1 VKDQLELLVAEMYR
15 SGVLYE
21 EGVKEFKRRFVLH
34 VLRAKR
40 QNQCKAAVDLRMHRN
55 TIRRTMAELGIVKD
69 RGLFVSASE
78 FPEKKD
84 SGSVSGFISRKASSQ
99 Y

>member
-1 VKDQLELLVAEMYR
+1 MKDQLELLVAEMYR

-34 VLRAKR
+34 VLRVKR

-69 RGLFVSASE
+69 HGRFVSVSE
-78 FPEKKD
+78 LPAKKD
-84 SGSVSGFISRKASSQ
+84 SASVPGFVRKASSG